1 MRSNLISKD
10 TERQGHAI
18 EIAKEIN
25 IEKFDTIVTVS
36 GDGVIHEVINGF
48 LQRPDARE
56 AIRKLPLGVIP
67 GGTGNA
73 LSISILGEKAGFDPQ
88 YTALQ
93 VIKGAQSSFSNVW
106 RTMPSNIRL
115 LFRKTYDF

>member
-1 MRSNLISKD
+1 MFSVSYPPDRMFFFVWHAANSYRCIV
-10 TERQGHAI
+10 TERQGHGI
-18 EIAKEIN
+18 DIAKEIDIN
-25 IEKFDTIVTVS
+25 AFDSIVTVS

-73 LSISILGEKAGFDPQ
+73 LSVSLLGETAGFDPQ

-93 VIKGAQSSFSNVW
+93 VIKGTNH
-106 RTMPSNIRL
+106 RIMIL
-115 LFRKTYDF
+115 

>member
-1 MRSNLISKD
+1 MSVILVAVCFCVWHAANNYRCIV
-10 TERQGHAI
+10 TERQGHGI
-18 EIAKEIN
+18 DIAKEIDIN
-25 IEKFDTIVTVS
+25 AFDSIVTVS

-73 LSISILGEKAGFDPQ
+73 LSVSLLGETTGFDPQ

-93 VIKGAQSSFSNVW
+93 VIKGTSH
-106 RTMPSNIRL
+106 RIMIL
-115 LFRKTYDF
+115 

>member
-1 MRSNLISKD
+1 VSFWNVV
-10 TERQGHAI
+10 TERQGHGVD
-18 EIAKEIN
+18 IAKEID
-25 IEKFDTIVTVS
+25 IEAFDSIVTVS

-73 LSISILGEKAGFDPQ
+73 LSVSLLGEKAGFDPQ

-93 VIKGAQSSFSNVW
+93 VIKGMSHRVKLWETSQIW
-106 RTMPSNIRL
+106 LNIKL
-115 LFRKTYDF
+115 TFRKTYGL